1 MPFGGGAYNPG
12 CERRARGR
20 AKKISAAFPQP
31 PKRANPPEMVKLRF
45 APSPTGYLHVGNARA
60 ALVNFLFARHERGQ
74 LLLRLDDT
82 DTERGRPE
90 FEQGIYD
97 DLRWLGIEWDE
108 QARQSDRFARYM
120 EVAESLKRAGRL
132 YPCFENEDELAAK
145 RAALIKRKLPPV
157 YDRAALAMT
166 AEQRAT
172 AEANGKTPYWR
183 FKLSGEVVSWNDLV
197 LGARSIKLTTVSD
210 PVLIRADGTPLYT
223 FTSVVDDADMNITHI
238 VRGEDHVSNTAVQI
252 DLFRAV
258 SSNPVP
264 RFAHL
269 PLISGGEGEKLSK
282 RIGSIS
288 LKSLRKDG
296 IEPEAL
302 TAYLARL
309 GTSKDAV
316 PLPLAELIAQFSL
329 NDFSRSPPRFDAAQL
344 LGLNRKLLHRLSYEA
359 VQDRLPEGATV
370 AFWEAVRG
378 NLDLLT
384 EARAWWAVVAGEI
397 ITPKLSEDSLRVI
410 VAAQETIPPEMTPE
424 SWKAWASA
432 ISTATGAKGKAL
444 YQPLRLAL
452 TGEEHGP
459 EMAPLLVLMGRERAA
474 RRLAACVAAKAGPG

>member
-1 MPFGGGAYNPG
+1 
-12 CERRARGR
+12 
-20 AKKISAAFPQP
+20 
-31 PKRANPPEMVKLRF
+31 MVKVRF

-60 ALVNFLFARHERGQ
+60 ALVNFLFARHEGGQ

-82 DTERGRPE
+82 DTARGRPE
-90 FEQGIYD
+90 YEQGIYD

-108 QARQSDRFARYM
+108 QARQSDRLARYE
-120 EVAESLKRAGRL
+120 EVAEALKKTGRL

-145 RAALIKRKLPPV
+145 RAALIRRKLPPV

-166 AEQRAT
+166 AEQRAA

-183 FKLSGEVVSWNDLV
+183 FKLSDEAVSWNDLV
-197 LGARSIKLTTVSD
+197 LGGRNIKLATVSD

-223 FTSVVDDADMNITHI
+223 FTSVVDDADMGITHI
-238 VRGEDHVSNTAVQI
+238 IRGEDHVSNTAVQI

-258 SSNPVP
+258 ARAPVP

-269 PLISGGEGEKLSK
+269 PLISGGDGEKLSK

-296 IEPEAL
+296 IEPAAI

-309 GTSKDAV
+309 GTSKDTA
-316 PLPLAELIAQFSL
+316 PLPLSELAAQFSL
-329 NDFSRSPPRFDAAQL
+329 SDFSRSPPRFDAAQL
-344 LGLNRKLLHRLSYEA
+344 LGLNRKLLHHMPYEA
-359 VQDRLPEGATV
+359 VRDRLPEGAGPD
-370 AFWEAVRG
+370 FWESVRG
-378 NLDLLT
+378 NLDLLS
-384 EARAWWAVVAGEI
+384 EARRWWAVARGEI
-397 ITPKLSEDSLRVI
+397 TTPALPGAALPVIEAALASLP
-410 VAAQETIPPEMTPE
+410 AEMTPQ
-424 SWKAWASA
+424 SWKGWTAA
-432 ISTATGAKGKAL
+432 IATATGAKGKEL

-459 EMAPLLVLMGRERAA
+459 EMAPLLSLMGSARAA
-474 RRLAACVAAKAGPG
+474 RRLSACVAASAHPG

>member
-1 MPFGGGAYNPG
+1 
-12 CERRARGR
+12 
-20 AKKISAAFPQP
+20 
-31 PKRANPPEMVKLRF
+31 MVKLRF

-60 ALVNFLFARHERGQ
+60 ALVNFLFARHEGGT

-90 FEQGIYD
+90 YEQGIYD

-108 QARQSDRFARYM
+108 QARQSDRFARYA
-120 EVAESLKRAGRL
+120 EVAEALKASGRL

-157 YDRAALAMT
+157 YDRAALNMT
-166 AEQRAT
+166 PEQRAT
-172 AEANGKTPYWR
+172 AEANGKKPYWR
-183 FKLSGEVVSWNDLV
+183 FKLSDEAVSWNDLV
-197 LGARSIKLTTVSD
+197 LGARNIKLTTVSD

-223 FTSVVDDADMNITHI
+223 FTSVVDDADMSITHI

-258 SSNPVP
+258 TRAGVP

-269 PLISGGEGEKLSK
+269 PLISGGDGEKLSK

-296 IEPEAL
+296 IEPTAL
-302 TAYLARL
+302 AAYLARL
-309 GTSKDAV
+309 GTSKDTA
-316 PLPLAELIAQFSL
+316 PLPMAELIAQFSL

-344 LGLNRKLLHRLSYEA
+344 LGLNRKLLHHLPFET
-359 VQDRLPEGATV
+359 VQDRLPGGATPE
-370 AFWEAVRG
+370 FWETVRG
-378 NLDLLT
+378 NLDMLT
-384 EARAWWAVVAGEI
+384 ETRRWWAVVQGDI
-397 ITPKLSEDSLRVI
+397 VTPALPPEALPV
-410 VAAQETIPPEMTPE
+410 VLAAQAAIPAEMTPE
-424 SWKAWASA
+424 SWKAWAAA
-432 ISTATGAKGKAL
+432 ISAATGAKGKAL

-459 EMAPLLVLMGRERAA
+459 EMAPLLALMGRERAA
-474 RRLAACVAAKAGPG
+474 QRLTACVAASTHPG

>member
-1 MPFGGGAYNPG
+1 
-12 CERRARGR
+12 
-20 AKKISAAFPQP
+20 
-31 PKRANPPEMVKLRF
+31 MVKLRF

-60 ALVNFLFARHERGQ
+60 ALVNFLFARHEGGT

-90 FEQGIYD
+90 YEQGIYD

-108 QARQSDRFARYM
+108 QARQSDRFARYA
-120 EVAESLKRAGRL
+120 EVAEALKASGRL

-157 YDRAALAMT
+157 YDRAALNMT
-166 AEQRAT
+166 PEQRAT
-172 AEANGKTPYWR
+172 AEANDKKPYWR
-183 FKLSGEVVSWNDLV
+183 FKLSGEAVSWNDLV
-197 LGARSIKLTTVSD
+197 LGPRNIKLTTVSD

-223 FTSVVDDADMNITHI
+223 FTSVVDDADMSITHI

-258 SSNPVP
+258 TRAGVP

-269 PLISGGEGEKLSK
+269 PLISGGDGEKLSK

-296 IEPEAL
+296 IEPTAL
-302 TAYLARL
+302 AAYLARL
-309 GTSKDAV
+309 GTSKDTA
-316 PLPLAELIAQFSL
+316 PLPMAELIAQFSL

-344 LGLNRKLLHRLSYEA
+344 LGLNRKLLHHLPFET
-359 VQDRLPEGATV
+359 VQDRLPDGATPE
-370 AFWEAVRG
+370 FWETVRG
-378 NLDLLT
+378 NLDMLT
-384 EARAWWAVVAGEI
+384 ETRRWWAVVQGDI
-397 ITPKLSEDSLRVI
+397 VTPALPPEALPV
-410 VAAQETIPPEMTPE
+410 VLAAQAAIPAEMTPE
-424 SWKAWASA
+424 SWKAWAAA
-432 ISTATGAKGKAL
+432 ISAATGAKGKAL

-459 EMAPLLVLMGRERAA
+459 EMAPLLALMGRERAA
-474 RRLAACVAAKAGPG
+474 QRLTACVAASTHPG

>member
-1 MPFGGGAYNPG
+1 
-12 CERRARGR
+12 
-20 AKKISAAFPQP
+20 
-31 PKRANPPEMVKLRF
+31 MVKVRF

-60 ALVNFLFARHERGQ
+60 ALVNFLFARHEGGQ

-90 FEQGIYD
+90 YEQGIYD

-108 QARQSDRFARYM
+108 QARQSDRSARY
-120 EVAESLKRAGRL
+120 AEIAEQLKSAGRL

-145 RAALIKRKLPPV
+145 RAALIKRKLPPI
-157 YDRAALAMT
+157 YDRAALLMT
-166 AEQRAT
+166 PAQRAT
-172 AEANGKTPYWR
+172 AEANGKSPYWR
-183 FKLSGEVVSWNDLV
+183 FKLSDEAVSWNDLV
-197 LGARSIKLTTVSD
+197 LGARNIKLPTVSD

-223 FTSVVDDADMNITHI
+223 FTSVVDDVDMGITHI
-238 VRGEDHVSNTAVQI
+238 IRGEDHVSNTAVQI

-258 SSNPVP
+258 SRNPVP

-269 PLISGGEGEKLSK
+269 PLISGGDGEKLSK

-296 IEPEAL
+296 IEPAAL

-309 GTSKDAV
+309 GTSKDAA

-344 LGLNRKLLHRLSYEA
+344 LGLNRKLLHHLPYEA
-359 VQDRLPEGATV
+359 VRDRLPEGAGPD
-370 AFWEAVRG
+370 FWDTVRG
-378 NLDLLT
+378 NLDLLS
-384 EARAWWAVVAGEI
+384 EARRWWAVAQGEI
-397 ITPKLSEDSLRVI
+397 ITPEL
-410 VAAQETIPPEMTPE
+410 PPEALPVIQAASQTLPDE
-424 SWKAWASA
+424 LTAEAWKGWAAA
-432 ISTATGAKGKAL
+432 ISAATGAKGKAL

-459 EMAPLLVLMGRERAA
+459 EMAPLLALMGRERAA
-474 RRLAACVAAKAGPG
+474 RRLGACVAASASPG

>member
-1 MPFGGGAYNPG
+1 
-12 CERRARGR
+12 
-20 AKKISAAFPQP
+20 
-31 PKRANPPEMVKLRF
+31 MVKVRF

-60 ALVNFLFARHERGQ
+60 ALVNFLFARHEGGQ

-90 FEQGIYD
+90 YEQGIYD

-108 QARQSDRFARYM
+108 QARQSDRSARYA
-120 EVAESLKRAGRL
+120 EVAEQLKRTGRL

-157 YDRAALAMT
+157 YDRHALTMT
-166 AEQRAT
+166 PAQRAS
-172 AEANGKTPYWR
+172 AEANGKVPYWR
-183 FKLSGEVVSWNDLV
+183 FRLSDEAVSWNDLV
-197 LGARSIKLTTVSD
+197 LGARNIKLPTVSD

-223 FTSVVDDADMNITHI
+223 FTSVVDDVDMGITHI
-238 VRGEDHVSNTAVQI
+238 IRGEDHVSNTAVQI
-252 DLFRAV
+252 DLFRAITTLDLRAAAPP
-258 SSNPVP
+258 SPRATPVP

-269 PLISGGEGEKLSK
+269 PLISGGDGEKLSK

-296 IEPEAL
+296 IEPAAL

-309 GTSKDAV
+309 GTSKDAA

-344 LGLNRKLLHRLSYEA
+344 LGLNRKLLHHLPFEA
-359 VQDRLPEGATV
+359 VQDRLPEGATP
-370 AFWEAVRG
+370 AFWETVRG
-378 NLDLLT
+378 NLDMLT
-384 EARAWWAVVAGEI
+384 EARRWWAVAQGEI
-397 ITPKLSEDSLRVI
+397 ITPEL
-410 VAAQETIPPEMTPE
+410 PPEALPVIQAASDTLPDE
-424 SWKAWASA
+424 LTAEAWKGWAAA
-432 ISTATGAKGKAL
+432 IAAASGAKGKAL

-459 EMAPLLVLMGRERAA
+459 EMAPLLALMGRERAA
-474 RRLAACVAAKAGPG
+474 KRLAACVAASFHPG